1 MPWTYTKFTTIN
13 MMDTAALPYFMGAA
27 PVQAYMAAESGYN
40 LARENGLRNKW
51 QW

>member
-1 MPWTYTKFTTIN
+1 

-40 LARENGLRNKW
+40 LASENGLRNKR